1 MKTLFLFP
9 TGEEAAPFRAA
20 CPDAEIRIT
29 GVGMAAA
36 AAAVARIAAEE
47 PRGSARIV
55 LCGIAG
61 ACDGTLRR
69 GEVVQVTTER
79 IAELPERYGAVYRAS
94 WHFDGLREAAGCSV
108 NRSAASRGCCPAGV
122 ENMEGAAVMAACAA
136 AGIPCGEIRAVS
148 NCVGEP
154 FERWQIARAL
164 ENLTETLTKI
174 YHTL

>member
-1 MKTLFLFP
+1 VKTLFLFP
-9 TGEEAAPFRAA
+9 TGEEAAPFRTA
-20 CPDAEIRIT
+20 CPEAEIRIT
-29 GVGMAAA
+29 GVGLAAA

-61 ACDGTLRR
+61 ACDGSLRR
-69 GEVVQVTTER
+69 GEVVQVMTER
-79 IAELPERYGAVYRAS
+79 IAELPERYGVQYRSA
-94 WHFDGLREAAGCSV
+94 WRFDGLRETAGCSV
-108 NRSAASRGCCPAGV
+108 NRSAASRACCSAGI

-148 NCVGEP
+148 NYVGEP
-154 FERWQIARAL
+154 FDEWRVAPAL
-164 ENLTETLTKI
+164 ENLAETLTKI